1 MHQLTVI
8 HPTTGKAYPLA
19 DISADSFY
27 IDHVYGGLDTL
38 SFDVSPRHPLYP
50 LCAEEAQI
58 LYGDNAYRIK
68 TINERTDASTV
79 SCALD
84 LDALK
89 QTYYPAYKS
98 ETQLLSA
105 VLAEML
111 PDWSVIDA
119 DLVSIRRTLGME
131 RVTAYD
137 IVMQA
142 AGTYGVCYQWSTQSK
157 TVRVIKPELN
167 QPSGVYLTPEL
178 NITGKALKGST
189 SALYTRLYPYGKDGL
204 NITSVNDGKAYVE
217 DFSYTNRVIC
227 ASWTDERYTLA
238 QSLKDDAIEK
248 LKAAARPVRS
258 YTFTVRDV
266 AAENPQYDFLS
277 MGLYQIAALLDP
289 DHNTRTDH
297 MIVGYK
303 EYPLSPMSNVVT
315 LSSVAAKITTKIESV
330 VTTVVSGE
338 LAVDRQKINELSRDV
353 DTNTARIAETYT
365 IGETDALLES
375 QAMQSKSEIL
385 AQVSE
390 TYATGEQVDE
400 LTDADRQIREQLASL
415 SVTVDG
421 VSAKTQQRGGANLLK
436 GTAAYSLDNW
446 EADERVS
453 LSRGGAYASD
463 VRQHSAAG
471 GGFVLPTGTELAQT
485 VTTIP
490 DGQYCWM
497 LRYKLTGSGAQA
509 GAVTVGGAETAL
521 PPTSEWTQVRGNLV
535 ASGTAVDFA
544 VSCTAG
550 TLLVADM
557 ILMPGLEVTDW
568 QQAQNEIMTEGM
580 TFANGVL
587 SIGADGEKLS
597 TRIDNASFAVKN
609 NAANKYEAFFDENGS
624 EFGKTTVRG
633 SLTVDTEARAKGLV
647 VTPDGTG
654 HVMFTVND

>member
-178 NITGKALKGST
+178 NITDKALKGST

-258 YTFTVRDV
+258 YTFTVQDV
-266 AAENPQYDFLS
+266 AAENPNYDFLS
-277 MGLYQIAALLDP
+277 MELYQIASLLDP
-289 DHNTRTDH
+289 DRNTSTDH
-297 MIVGYK
+297 MIVDYK
-303 EYPLSPMSNVVT
+303 EYPLSPMRNVVT

-353 DTNTARIAETYT
+353 DTNTARIAEMYT
-365 IGETDALLES
+365 VGETDALLES
-375 QAMQSKSEIL
+375 KVMQSKSEIL

-390 TYATGEQVDE
+390 TYATGEQIDG
-400 LTDADRQIREQLASL
+400 LTESDTQIRQQLASL

-421 VSAKTQQRGGANLLK
+421 VSAQTQHRGGANLLK

-446 EADERVS
+446 DADDGVS
-453 LSRGGAYASD
+453 LSRDGAYASD

-471 GGFVLPTGTELAQT
+471 GGFVLPTGTHIAQT

-497 LRYKLTGSGAQA
+497 LRYKLTGSGATHGTVTA
-509 GAVTVGGAETAL
+509 GGTETAL
-521 PPTSEWTQVRGNLV
+521 PPESEWTQAKGNLV
-535 ASGTAVDFA
+535 APGTALDFA

-550 TLLVADM
+550 TLLLADM
-557 ILMPGLEVTDW
+557 ILMPGIDVSDW
-568 QQAQNEIMTEGM
+568 QQAQNEILTDGM
-580 TFANGVL
+580 TFADGVL
-587 SIGADGEKLS
+587 SIGQSGDKLS
-597 TRIDNASFAVKN
+597 TRMDNASFAVKN
-609 NAANKYEAFFDENGS
+609 NASGKYEAYFDQGGA
-624 EFGKTTVRG
+624 EFGKSTVRG
-633 SLTVDTEARAKGLV
+633 SLTVDPESRTKGLV
-647 VTPDGTG
+647 ITPDGTG
-654 HVMFTVND
+654 HVLFTVND

>member
-1 MHQLTVI
+1 MNQLTII
-8 HPTTGKAYPLA
+8 HPTTGEAHPLT

-38 SFDVSPRHPLYP
+38 SFDVSPQHPLYTA
-50 LCAEEAQI
+50 CAEEAQL

-68 TINERTDASTV
+68 TINERTDTSTV
-79 SCALD
+79 SCTLD
-84 LDALK
+84 LDVLK
-89 QTYYPAYKS
+89 RSYYPAYKS

-105 VLAEML
+105 VLSEVL
-111 PDWSVIDA
+111 PDWNVIDA
-119 DLVSIRRTLGME
+119 GLVSIRRTLDME

-142 AGTYGVCYQWSTQSK
+142 ANTYGVCYQWSTQSK
-157 TVRVIKPELN
+157 TIRVIKPELN

-178 NITGKALKGST
+178 NITDKALKGST

-204 NITSVNDGKAYVE
+204 DITSVNGGKPYVE
-217 DFSYTNRVIC
+217 DLSYTNRVIC
-227 ASWTDERYTLA
+227 ASWTDERYTVA

-248 LKAAARPVRS
+248 LKTAARPVRS

-266 AAENPQYDFLS
+266 AAQNPEYDFLS
-277 MGLYQIAALLDP
+277 IGLYQIAALLDP
-289 DHNTRTDH
+289 DHNTRTSH

-303 EYPLSPMSNVVT
+303 EYPLSPMNNVVT
-315 LSSVAAKITTKIESV
+315 LSSVAAKITTKIERV

-338 LAVDRQKINELSRDV
+338 LEVDRQRINELSRDV

-375 QAMQSKSEIL
+375 KAMQSKSEIL

-390 TYATGEQVDE
+390 TYATGEMADE
-400 LTDADRQIREQLASL
+400 LAETDRQLRQQLASL

-421 VSAKTQQRGGANLLK
+421 MSAQTQHRGGANLLK

-446 EADERVS
+446 EASGGVS

-463 VRQHSAAG
+463 VRQYSAAG
-471 GGFVLPTGTELAQT
+471 GGFVLPTGAHLAQT

-490 DGQYCWM
+490 GGQYCWM
-497 LRYKLTGSGAQA
+497 LRYKLTGSGATPGKA
-509 GAVTVGGAETAL
+509 TVGSTETSL
-521 PPTSEWTQVRGNLV
+521 PPVSEWTQAKGSLT
-535 ASGTAVDFA
+535 ASGTAADFA
-544 VSCTAG
+544 VGCTAG
-550 TLLVADM
+550 TLLIADL
-557 ILMPGLEVTDW
+557 IVMPGLEVSDW
-568 QQAQNEIMTEGM
+568 QQAQNEILTDGM

-587 SIGADGEKLS
+587 SIGASEDNLS

-609 NAANKYEAFFDENGS
+609 NASGKYEAFFDENGA
-624 EFGKTTVRG
+624 EFGRSTVRE
-633 SLTVDTEARAKGLV
+633 SLTVDPETRKKGMA

-654 HVMFTVND
+654 HVMFTIND